1 MTYRDDHD
9 AAIAR
14 AEALQRELE
23 RAEADRDRLRAEVER
38 LAHSAQPVSESALV
52 VAAPI
57 EMTVAEVEELVG
69 ELDTGLR
76 ASRSRGRR
84 QTVAALLVIGAGLA
98 GFLVNP
104 FGGLALSMVGVL
116 CLVAAAVGNG
126 GDQTAILT
134 AVRDAPERIRAL
146 RDTNTGRLKLSTGY
160 HAAFCQ
166 TRTASALLAKLARR
180 CPAAAVTRESQAPS
194 TGTDDS

>member
-1 MTYRDDHD
+1 VTYRDDHD

-23 RAEADRDRLRAEVER
+23 RSEAERERLRAEVER
-38 LAHSAQPVSESALV
+38 LGHPAEPVPESALA
-52 VAAPI
+52 VAAPT
-57 EMTVAEVEELVG
+57 ELTVAEVNELVD

-84 QTVAALLVIGAGLA
+84 QTGVAFLLIAAGLA
-98 GFLVNP
+98 TFLASP
-104 FGGLALSMVGVL
+104 FGALTVTMGGVL
-116 CLVAAAVGNG
+116 CLVAAAVRNG

-134 AVRDAPERIRAL
+134 AVRDAPERVRAL
-146 RDTNTGRLKLSTGY
+146 RDTNTGRLQISTGY

-166 TRTASALLAKLARR
+166 TRTSSALLAKLARR
-180 CPAAAVTRESQAPS
+180 CPAAAVTKTTIREL
-194 TGTDDS
+194 DD

>member
-1 MTYRDDHD
+1 VTYRDDHD

-38 LAHSAQPVSESALV
+38 LEHSSEPVPESALV

-57 EMTVAEVEELVG
+57 EMTVAEVNELVD
-69 ELDTGLR
+69 ELDVGLR

-84 QTVAALLVIGAGLA
+84 QTVVALLLIG
-98 GFLVNP
+98 
-104 FGGLALSMVGVL
+104 GGLATFLASPFGALTLTMGGVL
-116 CLVAAAVGNG
+116 CLVAAAVRNG

-146 RDTNTGRLKLSTGY
+146 RDTDTGRLQLSTGY

-166 TRTASALLAKLARR
+166 TRAPSVLLAKLARR
-180 CPAAAVTRESQAPS
+180 CPAATVKRELRIQS
-194 TGTDDS
+194 TDDS